1 MKTDYFLDTDALIT
15 VRDWLRF
22 GISRMNQAGLHFGH
36 GTTNAVDEA
45 AYLILHTLHLPIDQ
59 LEPFLDACLTEV
71 EREDVRNVFDQRVNQ
86 RIPAAYITHEAWLGE
101 YSFYVDERVLIP
113 RSFIANLLRA
123 RLTPWVADADCVT
136 SALDLC
142 TGSGCLAI
150 LMAEAFPNA
159 DIDAVDISAD
169 ALAVANRNVHDYE
182 LADQIR
188 LVQSDLY
195 TALDNQQYDIIIT
208 NPPYVNAISMDELPA
223 EYQVEPALALAS
235 GEDGLDHIRTI
246 LQHAASHLYPKGLL
260 IAEIGHNRDALEAAF
275 PNLPF
280 TWLET
285 DGSDEFVFIVSKEQ
299 LGALNLE

>member
-36 GTTNAVDEA
+36 GTTNALDEA

-71 EREDVRNVFDQRVNQ
+71 EREDVRNVFDQRVNK
-86 RIPAAYITHEAWLGE
+86 RIPAAYLTHEAWLGD
-101 YSFYVDERVLIP
+101 YSFYVDERVIIP
-113 RSFIANLLRA
+113 RSFIAKLLQE
-123 RLTPWVADADCVT
+123 RLSPWVADAECVT

-159 DIDAVDISAD
+159 DIAAVDISSD
-169 ALAVANRNVHDYE
+169 ALEVAQRNIDDYD
-182 LADQIR
+182 LADQIC

-195 TALDNQQYDIIIT
+195 SALGEQQYDVIIT
-208 NPPYVNAISMDELPA
+208 NPPYVDAPSMAALPA
-223 EYQVEPALALAS
+223 EYQAEPELALAS

-246 LQHAASHLYPKGLL
+246 LQHAATHLYPKGLL
-260 IAEIGHNRDALEAAF
+260 IAEIGHNRDVLEAEF
-275 PNLPF
+275 PNVPF

-285 DGSDEFVFIVSKEQ
+285 EGSDEFVFIVSKEQ
-299 LGALNLE
+299 LGAL

>member
-36 GTTNAVDEA
+36 GTTNALDEA

-86 RIPAAYITHEAWLGE
+86 RIPAAYLTHEAWLGD
-101 YSFYVDERVLIP
+101 YSFYVDNRVIIP
-113 RSFIANLLRA
+113 RSFIAKLLQEH
-123 RLTPWVADADCVT
+123 LSPWVADASCVI

-150 LMAEAFPNA
+150 LMAAAFPNA
-159 DIDAVDISAD
+159 DIDAVDISPD
-169 ALAVANRNVHDYE
+169 ALAVAQRNVSDYDLE
-182 LADQIR
+182 DQIR
-188 LVQSDLY
+188 LVLSDIY
-195 TALDNQQYDIIIT
+195 TELGDQQYDIIIT
-208 NPPYVNAISMDELPA
+208 NPPYVDAPSMAELPA
-223 EYQVEPALALAS
+223 EYQTEPKLALAS
-235 GEDGLDHIRTI
+235 GEDGLEHIRTI

-260 IAEIGHNRDALEAAF
+260 IAEIGHNRDLLEAEF

-285 DGSDEFVFIVSKEQ
+285 EGSDEFVFIVSKEQ
-299 LGALNLE
+299 LAVLHQA

>member
-36 GTTNAVDEA
+36 GTTNALDEA

-86 RIPAAYITHEAWLGE
+86 RIPAAYLTHEAWLGD
-101 YSFYVDERVLIP
+101 YSFYVDNRVIIP
-113 RSFIANLLRA
+113 RSFIAKLLQEH
-123 RLTPWVADADCVT
+123 LSPWVADANCVI

-150 LMAEAFPNA
+150 LMAAAFPNA
-159 DIDAVDISAD
+159 DIDAVDISPD
-169 ALAVANRNVHDYE
+169 ALAVAQRNVSDYDLE
-182 LADQIR
+182 DQIR
-188 LVQSDLY
+188 LVLSDLY
-195 TALDNQQYDIIIT
+195 TELGDQQYDIIIT
-208 NPPYVNAISMDELPA
+208 NPPYVDAPSMAELPA
-223 EYQVEPALALAS
+223 EYQTEPKLALAS
-235 GEDGLDHIRTI
+235 GEDGLEHIRTI

-260 IAEIGHNRDALEAAF
+260 IAEIGHNRDLLEAEF

-285 DGSDEFVFIVSKEQ
+285 EGSDEFVFIVSKEQ
-299 LGALNLE
+299 LAVLHQA

>member
-1 MKTDYFLDTDALIT
+1 MKTNYFLDTDALIT

-22 GISRMNQAGLHFGH
+22 GISRMNEAGLHFGH
-36 GTTNAVDEA
+36 GTTNALDEA

-71 EREDVRNVFDQRVNQ
+71 EREDVLNVFDQRVNK
-86 RIPAAYITHEAWLGE
+86 RTPAAYLTHEAWLGE

-113 RSFIANLLRA
+113 RSFIATLLRE
-123 RLTPWVADADCVT
+123 RLQPWIADADCVT

-169 ALAVANRNVHDYE
+169 ALEVAKRNVSDYGLE
-182 LADQIR
+182 EQIR

-195 TALDNQQYDIIIT
+195 SALEDQQYDVIIT
-208 NPPYVNAISMDELPA
+208 NPPYVNAPSMDELPA
-223 EYQVEPALALAS
+223 EYQAEPVLALAS

-246 LQHAASHLYPKGLL
+246 LQHAATHLYPKGLL
-260 IAEIGHNRDALEAAF
+260 IAEIGHNREELEAAY

-285 DGSDEFVFIVSKEQ
+285 DGSDEFVFILSKEQ
-299 LGALNLE
+299 LGAL

>member
-22 GISRMNQAGLHFGH
+22 GISRMNQANLHFGH
-36 GTTNAVDEA
+36 GTTNALDEA

-71 EREDVRNVFDQRVNQ
+71 EREDILNVFDQRVNK
-86 RIPAAYITHEAWLGE
+86 RIPAAYITHEAWLSD
-101 YSFYVDERVLIP
+101 YSFYVDERVIIP
-113 RSFIANLLRA
+113 RSFIAKLLQE
-123 RLTPWVADADCVT
+123 RLSPWVADAECVT

-159 DIDAVDISAD
+159 DIAAVDISSD
-169 ALAVANRNVHDYE
+169 ALEVAQRNIDDYD

-195 TALDNQQYDIIIT
+195 SALGGQQYDVIIT
-208 NPPYVNAISMDELPA
+208 NPPYVDAPSMAALPA
-223 EYQVEPALALAS
+223 EYQAEPELALAS

-246 LQHAASHLYPKGLL
+246 LQHAATHLYPKGLL
-260 IAEIGHNRDALEAAF
+260 IAEIGHNRDVLEAEF
-275 PNLPF
+275 PNVPF

-285 DGSDEFVFIVSKEQ
+285 EGSDEFVFIVSKEQ
-299 LGALNLE
+299 LSVLNLG